1 MRWHRVRVEDKIAF
15 REDLQ
20 VDPTLTDLQ
29 KRMISVIATHWD
41 NTKMHAECSL
51 TFIARGAGTT
61 KKMVHK
67 YAASLTASGRV
78 SVKREATYTTSTLWA
93 VNWWFRGSPMTR
105 ENNGGRPVFDCRKV
119 SPSIT
124 HGESPTDAQGES
136 PKTSSPPELAVP
148 RVGDQF
154 LPKGS
159 DIAAPVERAPIG
171 RTQVAAKKKKENPHR
186 APPGFAKWRIV
197 HAEYEGE
204 DGETFVAH
212 LRSGKA
218 RKFVLR
224 CHVDSDD
231 YESIDRALF
240 IDGEP
245 DAAIGELI
253 CMSTNRTGA
262 KAFLRA
268 APLPWVD
275 ATILSGEERE
285 DGGANIRVS
294 FNDHFSGEGKLT
306 LAAADAA
313 DLLAACGGEA
323 ETIGARVRYRLL
335 PDDRMEFQLMEAPA
349 LEAA

>member
-1 MRWHRVRVEDKIAF
+1 M
-15 REDLQ
+15 
-20 VDPTLTDLQ
+20 
-29 KRMISVIATHWD
+29 
-41 NTKMHAECSL
+41 
-51 TFIARGAGTT
+51 
-61 KKMVHK
+61 
-67 YAASLTASGRV
+67 
-78 SVKREATYTTSTLWA
+78 
-93 VNWWFRGSPMTR
+93 
-105 ENNGGRPVFDCRKV
+105 
-119 SPSIT
+119 
-124 HGESPTDAQGES
+124 
-136 PKTSSPPELAVP
+136 
-148 RVGDQF
+148 
-154 LPKGS
+154 
-159 DIAAPVERAPIG
+159 ERAPIG
-171 RTQVAAKKKKENPHR
+171 RTQVAAKEKKENPHR